1 MKISLNGTSLHVED
15 AGDPRGSPVV
25 FVHGF
30 PFSGAMWQPQVAAV
44 SPRYRAVTY
53 DLRGMGRSAVGD
65 GQYTIEGHV
74 DDLIALLDHLG
85 STSPVI
91 VGLSMGGYVTL
102 RAVERHPDRFRALVL
117 CDTRSEADDDPG
129 KLKRAA
135 GVAGVK
141 RDGSAAFAAA
151 FVPAVFAPASLTANP
166 EAVSL
171 IRDTIAATPP
181 LAIAG
186 QLLAMAGRTDTT
198 PSLGRIAAPTLILC
212 GELDAVTP
220 PALSQAMH
228 ERIPG
233 SRLEIVPD
241 AGHLSNLENP
251 GYFNGCLLDFLAGI
265 GD

>member
-1 MKISLNGTSLHVED
+1 MMISLNGTSLHVED

-44 SPRYRAVTY
+44 NHRHRVVTY

-85 STSPVI
+85 LTSPVI

-102 RAVERHPDRFRALVL
+102 RAVERHPERFRAVVL
-117 CDTRSEADDDPG
+117 CDTRSEADDDAA

-141 RDGSAAFAAA
+141 RDGAAAFAEA
-151 FVPAVFAPASLTANP
+151 FIPAVFAPGSLKAKP

-171 IRDTIAATPP
+171 IRETIAATPP

-186 QLLAMAGRTDTT
+186 QLLAMAGRTDTSA
-198 PSLGRIAAPTLILC
+198 SLARIAVPTLILC
-212 GELDAVTP
+212 GELDSVTP
-220 PALSQAMH
+220 PALSRAMH

-233 SRLEIVPD
+233 SQLALVPG
-241 AGHLSNLENP
+241 AGHLSNLEDP
-251 GYFNGCLLDFLAGI
+251 GFFNARLLDFLTGI